1 MENHLPSTFPVLPVP
16 LEKGYIELEATGDFV
31 KTQPHFLHLVLV
43 QEVTKL

>member
-16 LEKGYIELEATGDFV
+16 PEKGYIELEATGDFV